1 MAVLAAQ
8 AEYRNGRFNVKI
20 VFVVDDNQ
28 TNLKSASD
36 ALENTYNVYT
46 ISSGMR
52 MFKLAKKIMP
62 DLILLDVEMPEMD
75 GFETME
81 RLKADGRLGQ
91 VPVIFLTAR
100 QDALTEMRGLELG
113 ALDFINKPFSPPIL
127 LKRIETH
134 LGTDK
139 LIKETKAS
147 LRDIQN
153 AMISVLADMVE
164 NRDKDTGGHIER
176 TQRYLDILVREM
188 IRCGTYSDELE
199 QWDINTLLPS
209 AQLHDIGKIAISDLI
224 LNKPTKLTDEE
235 FELIKTTPQLARK
248 SSAA

>member
-1 MAVLAAQ
+1 
-8 AEYRNGRFNVKI
+8 
-20 VFVVDDNQ
+20 
-28 TNLKSASD
+28 
-36 ALENTYNVYT
+36 
-46 ISSGMR
+46 
-52 MFKLAKKIMP
+52 
-62 DLILLDVEMPEMD
+62 
-75 GFETME
+75 
-81 RLKADGRLGQ
+81 
-91 VPVIFLTAR
+91 
-100 QDALTEMRGLELG
+100 
-113 ALDFINKPFSPPIL
+113 
-127 LKRIETH
+127 
-134 LGTDK
+134 
-139 LIKETKAS
+139 
-147 LRDIQN
+147 
-153 AMISVLADMVE
+153 MISVLADMVE